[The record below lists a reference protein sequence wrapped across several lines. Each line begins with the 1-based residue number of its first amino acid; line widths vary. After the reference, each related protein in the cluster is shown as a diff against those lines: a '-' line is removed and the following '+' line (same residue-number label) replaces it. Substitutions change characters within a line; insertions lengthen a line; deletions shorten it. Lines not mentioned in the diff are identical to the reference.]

1 MRNRQSSVGEQI
13 FYCINYCFLVLC
25 VGITLFPLVN
35 IVATSLSSSNA
46 IISGEVFLWPKQP
59 TLEAYRN
66 VVEDGQVFVAM
77 KNTVII
83 TVVGVVFNMAATI
96 LCAYPLSRK
105 RLMGRGIFS
114 GIIVF
119 TMLFGGGMIPSFL
132 LVKMLGIMD
141 SYWALWLPQL
151 ISVYNMIIMKTFFQ
165 SIPDSLEE
173 AAALDGANDFYILIK
188 VFLPLS
194 GSILATLTLFYA
206 VSWWNEYYNS
216 MIYINSSSKL
226 PMTVKLM
233 QMVQNMNQDMLRGS
247 EGVIQKEQSLVA
259 QSVRSASIVVTIL
272 PILCVYPFLQKYFV
286 KGVMIGSVKG

>member
-1 MRNRQSSVGEQI
+1 MRNRQCSIGEQI
-13 FYCINYCFLVLC
+13 FYCINYCFLTLC
-25 VGITLFPLVN
+25 VVITLFPLVN

-46 IISGEVFLWPKQP
+46 IVSGEVFLWPKQL

-66 VVEDGQVFVAM
+66 IIEDGQVFMAM
-77 KNTVII
+77 KNTLII

-105 RLMGRGIFS
+105 RLMGRGVFS

-173 AAALDGANDFYILIK
+173 AAALDGANDFYILVK

-194 GSILATLTLFYA
+194 GSMLATLTLFYA

-216 MIYINSSSKL
+216 MIYINSSGKL

-247 EGVIQKEQSLVA
+247 EGAMQQEQSLVA
-259 QSVRSASIVVTIL
+259 QSVKSASIVVTIL